1 MKLIDINLR
10 IVTKA
15 SIILMLISSTALVL
29 RTVSSMATLCFCGF
43 RLKPQ
48 IIIFFFSNLS
58 FKGDIFDLKF
68 DVSSVVK
75 I

>member
-29 RTVSSMATLCFCGF
+29 RTVSSMATLCLVNIYGKVLDLLF
-43 RLKPQ
+43 
-48 IIIFFFSNLS
+48 IFV
-58 FKGDIFDLKF
+58 
-68 DVSSVVK
+68 VSD
-75 I
+75 